1 MRRRRLR
8 RRRVEL
14 HARSLPADGEHV
26 TLRIYT
32 AASENKIALYGFGD
46 AQERALFDQLITVKN
61 VGPSTAIAILSGS
74 SPRDMAALIA
84 REDVVGLTRIKGVG
98 KKTAELLVVELHD
111 KCAELVLAWDAG
123 GGAAAGRDAGRCGAL
138 GQEARH
144 GERDD
149 RRGRA
154 GARRHGLEPGRSRGR
169 RGRGRRRARHDDRA
183 AAASGAAEHA
193 EVSDGPQEARTTKLP
208 SRPRPRRARSR
219 AAERGGERA
228 WQASLR
234 PRTFDEYIGQREL
247 VDNLRVS
254 VHAAKQGNWALD
266 HFLFAGPPGL
276 GKTTLANVIAN
287 ELGVNL
293 HVSSG
298 PAIDHKGKLAAL
310 LTNLGERDALFI
322 DEIHR
327 LHPVVE
333 ENLYPAME
341 DFRFDLFIGEGP
353 HAKAVTMQLPRFT
366 LLGAT
371 TRKGLLSAP
380 LLDRFG
386 FHWQLRYYDLAD
398 MTAIVI
404 ALGEADRRDDRHATA
419 RPRSRGAR
427 AARRASRIACC
438 AACATSRSSNSAT
451 ARSTATSPRRR
462 SIGSR
467 SITPGSTRSIA
478 RTCRSCASASTA
490 GRSAIEAIAASLSEE
505 RGTLEEVVEPF
516 LLQVGFIARTP
527 RGRVAT
533 AAGFQHMGLGRRR
546 RHRRAGRVGCS
557 DYIGAK

>member
-1 MRRRRLR
+1 MARKKHTD
-8 RRRVEL
+8 EL
-14 HARSLPADGEHV
+14 PPEPEREV
-26 TLRIYT
+26 T
-32 AASENKIALYGFGD
+32 
-46 AQERALFDQLITVKN
+46 
-61 VGPSTAIAILSGS
+61 
-74 SPRDMAALIA
+74 
-84 REDVVGLTRIKGVG
+84 
-98 KKTAELLVVELHD
+98 
-111 KCAELVLAWDAG
+111 
-123 GGAAAGRDAGRCGAL
+123 
-138 GQEARH
+138 
-144 GERDD
+144 
-149 RRGRA
+149 
-154 GARRHGLEPGRSRGR
+154 
-169 RGRGRRRARHDDRA
+169 
-183 AAASGAAEHA
+183 
-193 EVSDGPQEARTTKLP
+193 
-208 SRPRPRRARSR
+208 

-310 LTNLGERDALFI
+310 LTNLGEHDALFI

-386 FHWQLRYYDLAD
+386 FHWQLSYYDLAE
-398 MTAIVI
+398 MTAIVLRSARLI
-404 ALGEADRRDDRHATA
+404 GVPIDQDGATEI
-419 RPRSRGAR
+419 
-427 AARRASRIACC
+427 ARRTRGTPRIANRLLRRVRDF
-438 AACATSRSSNSAT
+438 ATLESNGTIDGDIAGSALDRLAVDHAGLDSLDRSYLSVICE
-451 ARSTATSPRRR
+451 RFDGGPV
-462 SIGSR
+462 G
-467 SITPGSTRSIA
+467 
-478 RTCRSCASASTA
+478 
-490 GRSAIEAIAASLSEE
+490 IEAIAASLSEE

-516 LLQVGFIARTP
+516 LLQVGLIARTP

-533 AAGFQHMGLGRRR
+533 AAGFQHMGLAAPAKVPTGGQGRLF
-546 RHRRAGRVGCS
+546 
-557 DYIGAK
+557 